1 MAIKITNLEEL
12 SEQYKQKNY
21 YYNDLHLDFSTQG
34 EFSSVIRSYIP
45 GNDVKVDYDE
55 SAIRNSLKNLFNTKP
70 GQRFLFPRYGL
81 DLNQY
86 LFEPC
91 TAYNGKVI
99 GEKIVHSIKLFEPR
113 IVCRNCDVKAL
124 MDLNTYDITIVAE
137 IPIINTTFSI
147 NSSLDLKKQM
157 FIFAETSR
165 NI

>member
-1 MAIKITNLEEL
+1 MAFFKDFLTKQLLKKQLKGVPEDQQEKIMTLI
-12 SEQYKQKNY
+12 QK
-21 YYNDLHLDFSTQG
+21 DP
-34 EFSSVIRSYIP
+34 EF
-45 GNDVKVDYDE
+45 
-55 SAIRNSLKNLFNTKP
+55 F
-70 GQRFLFPRYGL
+70 
-81 DLNQY
+81 
-86 LFEPC
+86 
-91 TAYNGKVI
+91 KVI